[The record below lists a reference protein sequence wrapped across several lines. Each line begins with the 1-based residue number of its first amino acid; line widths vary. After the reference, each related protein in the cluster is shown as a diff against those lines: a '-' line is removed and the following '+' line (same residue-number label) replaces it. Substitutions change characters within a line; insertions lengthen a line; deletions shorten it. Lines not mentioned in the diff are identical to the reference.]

1 MSLESIQN
9 NDYSVYTGCYVKI
22 IIVNKKNPFWFDTLM
37 DKLYSIDVADISVV
51 ENFDKDLDI
60 EDDMINEAEETLTIL
75 SKYVNS
81 LNIDNKKE
89 LDNLLISLY
98 NESLTLETV

>member
-1 MSLESIQN
+1 
-9 NDYSVYTGCYVKI
+9 
-22 IIVNKKNPFWFDTLM
+22 LM
-37 DKLYSIDVADISVV
+37 DKLYAADVADISVV
-51 ENFDKDLDI
+51 EYLDQNLDI
-60 EDDMINEAEETLTIL
+60 EDDMINEAEDTLTIL

>member
-1 MSLESIQN
+1 MTPIIDKALELN
-9 NDYSVYTGCYVKI
+9 PKETI
-22 IIVNKKNPFWFDTLM
+22 ITCINP
-37 DKLYSIDVADISVV
+37 
-51 ENFDKDLDI
+51 DLDI
-60 EDDMINEAEETLTIL
+60 ENDMINEAEDTLTIL

-98 NESLTLETV
+98 NESLTIETL